1 MKIVNLLLS
10 VLFLV
15 FAFLQINDPDP
26 AVWILIYG
34 VMAVMCV
41 LVAFGYY
48 YSKVLIVILVVYVA
62 YSVTYLPSILRW
74 LKADNKSMLFD
85 DIAKMQNL
93 YIEESR
99 EFLGLMICVTVLV
112 VHLVRAHIVRRP
124 I

>member
-1 MKIVNLLLS
+1 MKIVNLLLA

-26 AVWILIYG
+26 AIWIMIYG
-34 VMAVMCV
+34 VTAVMCV
-41 LVAFGYY
+41 LAAFGYY
-48 YSKVLIVILVVYVA
+48 YPKVLIVILVVYVA
-62 YSVTYLPSILRW
+62 YSVVYWPSILRW

-85 DIAKMQNL
+85 NIAKMQNL

-99 EFLGLMICVTVLV
+99 EFLGLVICITVLV
-112 VHLVRAHIVRRP
+112 IHLVRARIVRRT